1 MKSEK
6 ASTYYMTLGKSF
18 GLSELHFPIE
28 KMKSISTLLSVSGLR
43 VVSDDMALESITYIY
58 KLPSAF
64 TN

>member
-1 MKSEK
+1 
-6 ASTYYMTLGKSF
+6 MTLGKSF